1 MSITKQR
8 MNQIIKEE
16 LNRALEQ
23 RGLNEM
29 MDQNYNDDLQSRLGR
44 FTSPENVMGTPQHR
58 AAHGPY
64 VSDRRGAPST
74 PMGPASAEELERIRA
89 RRGDSFANLPYN
101 TYDGPNSP
109 NSPYYGLRE
118 ADDDMDMDTGIDVV
132 PDDAMGGD
140 EDMDMGGEE
149 MMAPLEQEIDWSQ
162 FDDDDA
168 ESVGAA
174 FMDAIKQLR
183 EENPD
188 EEPTAEAVVAMMQ
201 ELLSAGEDEDMGG
214 EEMEDEADFE
224 DEAPMEDAEE
234 EGALNEWLQR
244 TNLLAGTRSRR

>member
-16 LNRALEQ
+16 LNRALKQ

-29 MDQNYNDDLQSRLGR
+29 MDQYN
-44 FTSPENVMGTPQHR
+44 N
-58 AAHGPY
+58 
-64 VSDRRGAPST
+64 
-74 PMGPASAEELERIRA
+74 EELYM
-89 RRGDSFANLPYN
+89 DDYSV
-101 TYDGPNSP
+101 D
-109 NSPYYGLRE
+109 E

-132 PDDAMGGD
+132 PDDDMGGD
-140 EDMDMGGEE
+140 EDMAMGGEE